1 MQWLKFAIDS
11 GCCLIAN
18 QWIKPSTPMSDPDR
32 ISPYNTKTIST
43 G

>member
-1 MQWLKFAIDS
+1 MQWLKFAIG

-18 QWIKPSTPMSDPDR
+18 QWIKPSTATSDPDR
-32 ISPYNTKTIST
+32 ISPYNTETIST